1 MNGRQRY
8 PGSPLTR
15 TGFRFGVVAAPVNSR
30 ISAGALTRISYLS
43 AAAARADSFWV
54 ADHLNAL
61 VPRSIATPEYMAGT
75 SVVPDVDA
83 ILEPWTMLGNFAA
96 RNRIGRLRL
105 GICVTDSSRRNPAVT
120 AQAAATLNLLTR
132 GRAILGIG
140 VGEREG
146 NEPYGVDMS
155 RPVAR
160 FEEGIA
166 TIRALWDSGG
176 TLVTRDSPYFPL
188 RNAVFAL
195 PPYRGKWPEI
205 WIASHGPRMLRATG
219 RYADG
224 WLPLVLG
231 RPVDYADALGRVRTA
246 ASDAGRDPTSITP
259 GLFRGI
265 VTAPTR
271 DQVDEA
277 LDSVVARSIALAA
290 PADAWARHGVEH
302 PLGAD
307 FSGAQDLVPQTIG
320 KEAVLSYAAR
330 VPRSL
335 MDEITFNGT
344 PSEILDQV
352 AEWRD
357 HGLRYLVVFNGS
369 VAQPRMRGIAA
380 SISPYARLLRNL
392 RRL

>member
-1 MNGRQRY
+1 
-8 PGSPLTR
+8 LTKNE
-15 TGFRFGVVAAPVNSR
+15 FRFGVVAAPVNSR
-30 ISAGALTRISYLS
+30 ISAGAMTRLSYLS

-54 ADHLNAL
+54 TDHLNGL
-61 VPRSIATPEYMAGT
+61 VPRSIATPEYLAGT

-83 ILEPWTMLGNFAA
+83 FLEPWTMLGNFAA
-96 RNRIGRLRL
+96 RNRLGRLRL
-105 GICVTDSSRRNPAVT
+105 GICVTDTSRRNPAVT
-120 AQAAATLNLLTR
+120 AQAAATLHLLTR

-155 RPVAR
+155 RPVTR

-166 TIRALWDSGG
+166 TIRALWESRGE
-176 TLVTRDSPYFPL
+176 LVSRDSPYFPL
-188 RNAVFAL
+188 RNATFAL

-205 WIASHGPRMLRATG
+205 WVAAHGPKMLRATG

-224 WLPLVLG
+224 WLPLMHG
-231 RPVDYADALGRVRTA
+231 RPGDYADALERVRAA
-246 ASDAGRDPTSITP
+246 ASDVARDPMSVTP

-271 DQVDEA
+271 GQVDEA
-277 LDSVVARSIALAA
+277 LNSVVSRSIALAA
-290 PADAWARHGVEH
+290 PAEAWARHGAQH
-302 PLGAD
+302 PLGPN
-307 FSGAQDLVPQTIG
+307 FSGAQDLIPQTID
-320 KEAVLSYAAR
+320 KEDVLSYAAK

-335 MDEITFNGT
+335 MDEMTLNGT
-344 PSEILDQV
+344 PSEVLDQV

-357 HGLRYLVVFNGS
+357 HGVRYLVVFNGS
-369 VAQPRMRGIAA
+369 VAQQRIRGIAA
-380 SISPYARLLRNL
+380 SLSPYARLLRGL

>member
-1 MNGRQRY
+1 LIKNE
-8 PGSPLTR
+8 
-15 TGFRFGVVAAPVNSR
+15 FRFGVVAAPVNSR
-30 ISAGALTRISYLS
+30 ISAGAMTRLSYLS

-54 ADHLNAL
+54 TDHLNGL
-61 VPRSIATPEYMAGT
+61 VPRSIATPEYLAGT

-83 ILEPWTMLGNFAA
+83 FLEPWTMLGNFAA
-96 RNRIGRLRL
+96 RNRLGRLRL
-105 GICVTDSSRRNPAVT
+105 GICVTDTSRRNPAVT
-120 AQAAATLNLLTR
+120 AQAAATLHLLTR

-155 RPVAR
+155 RPVTR

-166 TIRALWDSGG
+166 TIRALWESRGE
-176 TLVTRDSPYFPL
+176 LVSRDSPYFPL
-188 RNAVFAL
+188 RNATFAL

-205 WIASHGPRMLRATG
+205 WVAAHGPKMLRATG

-224 WLPLVLG
+224 WLPLMHG
-231 RPVDYADALGRVRTA
+231 RPGDYADALERVRAA
-246 ASDAGRDPTSITP
+246 ASDAARDPMSITP

-271 DQVDEA
+271 GQVDEV
-277 LDSVVARSIALAA
+277 LNSVVSRSIALAA
-290 PADAWARHGVEH
+290 PAEAWARHGAEH
-302 PLGAD
+302 PLGPN
-307 FSGAQDLVPQTIG
+307 FSGAQDLIPQTID
-320 KEAVLSYAAR
+320 KDDVLSYAAK

-335 MDEITFNGT
+335 MDEMTLNGT
-344 PSEILDQV
+344 PSEVLDQV

-357 HGLRYLVVFNGS
+357 HGVRYLVVFNGS
-369 VAQPRMRGIAA
+369 VAQQRIRGIAA
-380 SISPYARLLRNL
+380 SLSPYARLLRGL

>member
-1 MNGRQRY
+1 LIKNE
-8 PGSPLTR
+8 
-15 TGFRFGVVAAPVNSR
+15 FRFGVVAAPVNSR
-30 ISAGALTRISYLS
+30 ISAGAMTRLSYLS

-54 ADHLNAL
+54 TDHLNGL
-61 VPRSIATPEYMAGT
+61 VPRSIATPEYLAGT

-83 ILEPWTMLGNFAA
+83 FLEPWTMLGNFAA
-96 RNRIGRLRL
+96 RNRLGRLRL
-105 GICVTDSSRRNPAVT
+105 GICVTDTSRRNPAVT
-120 AQAAATLNLLTR
+120 AQAAATLHLLTR

-155 RPVAR
+155 RPVTR

-166 TIRALWDSGG
+166 TIRALWESRGE
-176 TLVTRDSPYFPL
+176 LVSRDSPYLPL
-188 RNAVFAL
+188 RNATFAL

-205 WIASHGPRMLRATG
+205 WVAAHGPKMLRATG

-224 WLPLVLG
+224 WLPLMHG
-231 RPVDYADALGRVRTA
+231 RPGDYADALERVRAA
-246 ASDAGRDPTSITP
+246 ASDAARDPMSITP

-271 DQVDEA
+271 GQVDEV
-277 LDSVVARSIALAA
+277 LNSVVSRSIALAA
-290 PADAWARHGVEH
+290 PAEAWARHGAEH
-302 PLGAD
+302 PLGPN
-307 FSGAQDLVPQTIG
+307 FSGAQDLIPQTID
-320 KEAVLSYAAR
+320 KDDVLSYAAK

-335 MDEITFNGT
+335 MDEMTLNGT
-344 PSEILDQV
+344 PSEVLDQV

-357 HGLRYLVVFNGS
+357 HGVRYLVVFNGS
-369 VAQPRMRGIAA
+369 VAQQRIRGIAA
-380 SISPYARLLRNL
+380 SLSPYARLLRGL

>member
-1 MNGRQRY
+1 LIKNE
-8 PGSPLTR
+8 
-15 TGFRFGVVAAPVNSR
+15 FRFGVVAAPVNSR
-30 ISAGALTRISYLS
+30 ISAGAMTRLSYLS

-54 ADHLNAL
+54 TDHLNGL
-61 VPRSIATPEYMAGT
+61 VPRSIATPEYLAGT

-83 ILEPWTMLGNFAA
+83 FLEPWTMLGNFAA
-96 RNRIGRLRL
+96 RNRLGRLRL
-105 GICVTDSSRRNPAVT
+105 GICVTDTSRRNPAVT
-120 AQAAATLNLLTR
+120 AQAAATLHLLTR

-155 RPVAR
+155 RPVTR

-166 TIRALWDSGG
+166 TIRALWESRGE
-176 TLVTRDSPYFPL
+176 LVSRDSPYFPL
-188 RNAVFAL
+188 RNATFAL

-205 WIASHGPRMLRATG
+205 WVAAHGPKMLRATG

-224 WLPLVLG
+224 WLPLMHG
-231 RPVDYADALGRVRTA
+231 RPGDYADALERVRAA
-246 ASDAGRDPTSITP
+246 ASDAARDPMSITP

-271 DQVDEA
+271 GQVDEV
-277 LDSVVARSIALAA
+277 LNSVVSRSIALAA
-290 PADAWARHGVEH
+290 PAEAWARHGAEH
-302 PLGAD
+302 PLGPN
-307 FSGAQDLVPQTIG
+307 FSGAQDLIPQTID
-320 KEAVLSYAAR
+320 KEDVLSYAAK

-335 MDEITFNGT
+335 MDEMTLNGT
-344 PSEILDQV
+344 PSEVLDQV

-357 HGLRYLVVFNGS
+357 HGVRYLVVFNGS
-369 VAQPRMRGIAA
+369 VAQQRIRGIAA
-380 SISPYARLLRNL
+380 SLSPYARLLRGL